1 MIYHNAVKRIL
12 TAPTACDRRT
22 ADRFSLLFRYL
33 NLSIK
38 GLSLVKIH
46 GESGKSA
53 CATMLG
59 HALSANGYRTG
70 AVTTPFS
77 HSMTECI
84 TVDGRPISMDD
95 FTDCVSRVC
104 EATATLNR
112 EIYELPPLSEEETET
127 LTDTQKTLYAYQKT
141 TEGFSLSADEIL
153 LASALC
159 YFVKS
164 GCQIAIVEVP
174 TGPRGNAYRLP
185 LAPLVS
191 IVTSTEDPA
200 IAKTLC
206 GALDRD
212 SGETVSAMQDR
223 EITRIISDKC
233 ASINC
238 RLTVPIKN
246 DFYLTELAANRLGLF
261 YKGKQYSL
269 NSGAFYQALNLLTVL
284 EALTALKRNGF
295 SVDHATA
302 TFQPLFGSAGVP
314 LQFTTVSLSPTII
327 TDFADTP
334 ARRMELAKS
343 LSYHKQI
350 SQSPVTLIVPDSE
363 DPDEQMAQPFVEQGF
378 SVIKIIRGDMSNPI
392 RTMKPIVK
400 TLDPSGTLVITGP
413 RTFVYELHRALLGLL
428 P

>member
-12 TAPTACDRRT
+12 TAPAGCDRRA
-22 ADRFSLLFRYL
+22 ADRFSLLFRRL

-59 HALSANGYRTG
+59 HALSAGGYRTG
-70 AVTTPFS
+70 IVTTPFS
-77 HSMTECI
+77 HTMTECI
-84 TVDGRPISMDD
+84 AVDGKPISMDD

-104 EATATLNR
+104 AATTALGR
-112 EIYELPPLSEEETET
+112 EISELPVFSEEEKET
-127 LTDTQKTLYAYQKT
+127 LTDTEKALYAYRQT
-141 TEGFSLSADEIL
+141 SEYFSLSADELL

-164 GCQIAIVEVP
+164 GCQVAVIEIP
-174 TGPRGNAYRLP
+174 TGNRGNAYRLP
-185 LAPLVS
+185 IFPLVS

-200 IAKTLC
+200 IAKALC
-206 GALDRD
+206 DSLDRGA
-212 SGETVSAMQDR
+212 GETVSAMQER
-223 EITRIISDKC
+223 EIARMISDKC
-233 ASINC
+233 AAINC

-261 YKGKQYSL
+261 YKGKQYTL
-269 NSGAFYQALNLLTVL
+269 NSGAHYQALNLLTVL
-284 EALTALKRNGF
+284 EALAALKRNGF
-295 SVDHATA
+295 SVDPATA

-334 ARRMELAKS
+334 ARRTALAKS
-343 LSYHKQI
+343 LSYHKTI
-350 SQSPVTLIVPDSE
+350 SQSPVTLIVPNSE
-363 DPDEQMAQPFVEQGF
+363 EPDEQIAQPFSEQGI
-378 SVIKIIRGDMSNPI
+378 SVVKIIRGDLSNPI
-392 RTMKPIVK
+392 RAMKPIVK
-400 TLDPSGTLVITGP
+400 MLNASETLIITGP
-413 RTFVYELHRALLGLL
+413 RAFVYEHHRALLGLMS
-428 P
+428 